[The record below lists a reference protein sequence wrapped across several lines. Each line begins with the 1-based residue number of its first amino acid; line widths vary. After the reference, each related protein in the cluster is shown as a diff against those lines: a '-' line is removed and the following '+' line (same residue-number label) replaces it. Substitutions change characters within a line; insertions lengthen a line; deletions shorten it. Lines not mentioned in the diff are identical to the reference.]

1 MKSNLSVFNSYWIRR
16 LQIQRLQAF
25 GVIASSSC
33 QHKAGDKSARC
44 SAPEAGLTL
53 LECLV
58 AIAVIALTGAMV
70 GPPLLLATATR
81 IQNQRAEQ
89 ALQIGQGEVDRVR
102 SLVER
107 GEHTPTN
114 LPAAVAGNPTN
125 LDTATTPASVV
136 GALKSVS
143 STCSTYTGAQ
153 IPVDRA
159 LQIDVDGDCQPDF
172 LMQVFRTRGTVSQRE
187 QVGRNR
193 PGEFGLMVRV
203 YAAIAQT
210 NLGNLDKEPASLR
223 FTSGEGNQ
231 RSRPLAVLT
240 TQITWSESDN
250 SLFCY
255 QELANCQP
263 Q

>member
-1 MKSNLSVFNSYWIRR
+1 MKSNLSVLNSCLIR
-16 LQIQRLQAF
+16 LQIQRLQVL
-25 GVIASSSC
+25 GVIASPS
-33 QHKAGDKSARC
+33 QHHQAVGKSVRR

-89 ALQIGQGEVDRVR
+89 ALQIAQGEVDRVR

-114 LPAAVAGNPTN
+114 LPAAASGNPALNTI
-125 LDTATTPASVV
+125 ATPASVV
-136 GALKSVS
+136 GSLKSVS

-153 IPVDRA
+153 IPINRA
-159 LQIDVDGDCQPDF
+159 LQIDIDGDCQSDF
-172 LMQVFRTRGTVSQRE
+172 LMQVFRTSGTVSQRE

-193 PGEFGLMVRV
+193 PGEFDLMVRV

-210 NLGNLDKEPASLR
+210 NLGNLDTEPASLR

>member
-1 MKSNLSVFNSYWIRR
+1 MKSNLSVLNSYWIR

-25 GVIASSSC
+25 GVIASPH
-33 QHKAGDKSARC
+33 QHRKAVSKSACR

-89 ALQIGQGEVDRVR
+89 ALQIAQGEVDRVR
-102 SLVER
+102 SRVER

-114 LPAAVAGNPTN
+114 LPAAAGNPTS
-125 LDTATTPASVV
+125 LETVATPASVAS
-136 GALKSVS
+136 ALKSVS
-143 STCSTYTGAQ
+143 STCSTYAGTQ
-153 IPVDRA
+153 IPLNQA

-193 PGEFGLMVRV
+193 PGEFDLMVRV

-210 NLGNLDKEPASLR
+210 NLGNLDNEPASLR

-231 RSRPLAVLT
+231 RSRPLAVLA